1 MSAAKKPT
9 PDLDMTPLG
18 RLVETGL
25 HDIVGYQLAQAA
37 IAGHQVFMRQ
47 VGEPFELRPVEFTI
61 LALIEKNPGV
71 SAKQLAQA
79 LAVTPPNITM
89 WMDKLEGRGLVERE
103 RSTTDRRAQH
113 IRTTP
118 AGSTLAR
125 KSVEL
130 LVGGETESFAV
141 LSRAER
147 ALLLELLH
155 KVARCRKAPAGRGG
169 TQPG

>member
-1 MSAAKKPT
+1 MTTSKKPN
-9 PDLDMTPLG
+9 PDIDRTPLG

-37 IAGHQVFMRQ
+37 IAGHHVFMHQ
-47 VGEPFELRPVEFTI
+47 VGDTFQLRPVEFTI

-118 AGSTLAR
+118 EGSALAR
-125 KSVEL
+125 KSVDL
-130 LVGGETESFAV
+130 LISGETESFAV

-155 KVARCRKAPAGRGG
+155 KVARCRKAPASRGG
-169 TQPG
+169 AAQD